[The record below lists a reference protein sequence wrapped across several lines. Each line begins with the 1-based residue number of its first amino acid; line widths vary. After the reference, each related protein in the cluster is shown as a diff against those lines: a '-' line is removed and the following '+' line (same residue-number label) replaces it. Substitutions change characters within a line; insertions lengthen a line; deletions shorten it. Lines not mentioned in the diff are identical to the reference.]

1 MIVARVHSTNDSRRP
16 GAANFNNSL
25 MDARLDRARS
35 PRDNSCGPGGSGLK
49 RLLAF
54 CLSIVASGVGV
65 GAVDRIFT
73 NPKPDA
79 HLKNLFPNAVAFS
92 PLAGSPLHF
101 TAYSTD
107 PAKNP
112 SSDPLGFAFWTTDL
126 VPNEHGY
133 HGPIHIL
140 VGMNMS
146 GILTGV
152 VVDYDSE
159 PYGYFSVEPKEFAAQ
174 FTNKSIRD
182 PFRVGGDV
190 DAVSRASLS
199 VNSAARAIRDSSR
212 MMARALLTPDA
223 VKR

>member
-1 MIVARVHSTNDSRRP
+1 MALTRIIR
-16 GAANFNNSL
+16 
-25 MDARLDRARS
+25 
-35 PRDNSCGPGGSGLK
+35 CGPEARLK

-54 CLSIVASGVGV
+54 SLSIVASGVV
-65 GAVDRIFT
+65 LGAADRIFT
-73 NPKPDA
+73 NPTPDA
-79 HLKNLFPNAVAFS
+79 HLKKLFPSAVSFS
-92 PLAGSPLHF
+92 TLTGNPLHF
-101 TAYSTD
+101 TAYSVD
-107 PAKNP
+107 PHKTP

-152 VVDYDSE
+152 IVDYDSE

-182 PFRVGGDV
+182 QFRVGGDV

>member
-1 MIVARVHSTNDSRRP
+1 
-16 GAANFNNSL
+16 
-25 MDARLDRARS
+25 
-35 PRDNSCGPGGSGLK
+35 LK
-49 RLLAF
+49 RLLALF
-54 CLSIVASGVGV
+54 VSIVASGVV
-65 GAVDRIFT
+65 LGAVDRIFT

-79 HLKNLFPNAVAFS
+79 HLKKLFPNAVAFS
-92 PLAGSPLHF
+92 PLTGTPLHF

-146 GILTGV
+146 GVLTGV

-182 PFRVGGDV
+182 QFRVGADV
-190 DAVSRASLS
+190 DVVSRASLS